1 MEAPIAAIAAGNA
14 DVVESETLIAARG
27 TKSVA
32 RLLAAAVVAPSLAV
46 ASGRV

>member
-1 MEAPIAAIAAGNA
+1 MEAPTRIAAIAAGNA
-14 DVVESETLIAARG
+14 DGVESETLIASRG

-32 RLLAAAVVAPSLAV
+32 KLLAVVAPSLAV